1 MPKRP
6 GRANTERTPNRMM
19 LNPKP
24 VEPASTSIGHFKD
37 QREALISRFETMNAH
52 DFLQLHATQVD
63 EYFLSSFAQ
72 SEVGPQMGIMRNPY
86 VLIAL
91 GGYGRAEQCVYSD
104 IDLLFLF
111 EKKVP
116 PEAESLVREIVYPL
130 WDMGLEVGHA
140 TRSIKECLKLARQDF
155 EVLTSLLDGRFICG
169 MSPLYHNLMEQLRT
183 KLINTKPEKIVTML
197 TESNRERHEKFGE
210 SAYLLEPNLKEGQ
223 GGLRDYHTMLWIAKI
238 QSDIKQ
244 ARDLEYFGYLS
255 HLEYQSL
262 VRSLGFIWNVRNH
275 LHRMM
280 NRKCDQLHL
289 ENQVGLAEK
298 MNIKGH
304 NGHLPVEIL
313 MGQLHGHMEFIKQ
326 CYDIFIYELDQKK
339 RLKRKNKALKVT
351 RIPGLK
357 FNRGMLNFV
366 SPEAILNDPHLLIR
380 IFMESAAQ
388 NAPLNVEA
396 RRLVRDFG
404 HLIRATV
411 FRNNPDVVR
420 MFERVMARPSKPFEP
435 LCAMLDTGFIVNFIP
450 EFKGVVGRIQFDR
463 YHLYPVAHHLLLTVQ
478 LLKQMGMSKA
488 HDPENLNRKIYME
501 LRNKRNLLWAA
512 LLHDIGKAEPT
523 SGHSGRGAAT
533 ARKILEKKGLQPA
546 DVDTVVFLIQ
556 EHLLLFE
563 TATRR
568 DINDEETAI
577 FTAKRIAKAD
587 RLKMLYLLSVADARA
602 TGPKAWNDW
611 TASLLRSLF
620 LKTLNVLE
628 KGELVSRK
636 AIRTIEQKKERIY
649 TTAHD
654 KTDSQLLEK
663 LVPFMSPRYLL
674 HTPSMDIPGHIKL
687 FQQLG
692 ENSFVWKIDANK
704 EADLRTVT
712 ICAKDRPGLLSK
724 IAGTLTLNNINI
736 LDARIF
742 TWRNNIALDI
752 FEVEAP
758 PDKLFETE
766 RWDKAARQL
775 QQAISG
781 ELDLHAEL
789 AQKKN
794 RFRSLQETTK
804 ARPQKVVVDNETSSF
819 FTIVEVTAWDFPGL
833 LFRITDALF
842 RCQLDIWVSKS
853 GTRVDQIVDVFYVR
867 SFDGE
872 KVDRPEQEAAIQKA
886 VEEVLM

>member
-1 MPKRP
+1 MTDP
-6 GRANTERTPNRMM
+6 ADTERTPDCMM
-19 LNPKP
+19 PYPKP
-24 VEPASTSIGHFKD
+24 MGPTFAPIEHFKN
-37 QREALISRFETMNAH
+37 QRETLISRFETMEAQN
-52 DFLQLHATQVD
+52 FLQLHASLVD

-72 SEVGPQMGIMRNPY
+72 SEIGPQMGIMRNPY

-91 GGYGRAEQCVYSD
+91 GGYGRTEQCVFSD

-116 PEAESLVREIVYPL
+116 PEAEALVREIVYPL

-140 TRSIKECLKLARQDF
+140 TRSIKECLKLAREDF
-155 EVLTSLLDGRFICG
+155 EVMTALLDGRFICG
-169 MSPLYHNLMEQLRT
+169 MSPLFHTMMEQLRT
-183 KLINTKPEKIVTML
+183 KLINIKPEKIVAML
-197 TESNRERHEKFGE
+197 TDSNRERHGKFGD

-238 QSDIKQ
+238 QSNIKQ

-262 VRSLGFIWNVRNH
+262 VQSLGFIWNVRNH

-280 NRKCDQLHL
+280 GRKCDQLHL

-298 MNIKGH
+298 MKIKGH

-313 MGQLHGHMEFIKQ
+313 MGQLHGHMEFIKK
-326 CYDIFIYELDQKK
+326 CYDIFLYELDQKR
-339 RLKRKNKALKVT
+339 RLKRKNKALKT
-351 RIPGLK
+351 TQIPGLK

-366 SPEAILNDPHLLIR
+366 SPEAILNDPHLLVR
-380 IFMESAAQ
+380 IFLESAAQ

-396 RRLVRDFG
+396 SRLVRDFG
-404 HLIRATV
+404 HLIQAPE
-411 FRNNPDVVR
+411 FRNDPDVVR
-420 MFERVMARPSKPFEP
+420 MFEKVMAKPSKPFDA
-435 LCAMLDTGFIVNFIP
+435 LHAMLDTGFITNFIP

-478 LLKQMGMSKA
+478 LLKEMGVSRED
-488 HDPENLNRKIYME
+488 DPEHLNRKIYLE
-501 LRNKRNLLWAA
+501 LRNKRSLLWAA
-512 LLHDIGKAEPT
+512 LMHDIGKAEPS
-523 SGHSGRGAAT
+523 SGHSGRGAAM
-533 ARKILEKKGLQPA
+533 AQKILTEKGLAPS
-546 DVDTVVFLIQ
+546 DVDTVVFLVQ

-577 FTAKRIAKAD
+577 FTAKRIGKTE
-587 RLKMLYLLSVADARA
+587 RLKMLYLLSVADAKA

-628 KGELVSRK
+628 KGELVSRR
-636 AIRTIEQKKERIY
+636 AIRTIEQKKERIF

-654 KTDSQLLEK
+654 KSANQLLEN

-674 HTPSMDIPGHIKL
+674 HTPSMEIPGHIKL

-692 ENSFVWKIDANK
+692 DKSFVWKIEAAS
-704 EADLRTVT
+704 EADIRTVT
-712 ICAKDRPGLLSK
+712 ICAKDRPGLLSR

-736 LDARIF
+736 LDVRIF

-758 PDKLFETE
+758 PDRLFEDE
-766 RWDKAARQL
+766 RWDKAAQQL
-775 QQAISG
+775 QKALAG
-781 ELDLHAEL
+781 ELDLNAEL
-789 AQKKN
+789 EQKQN
-794 RFRSLQETTK
+794 RFRSLQQTTR

-842 RCQLDIWVSKS
+842 RCQLDIWVAKS
-853 GTRVDQIVDVFYVR
+853 ATRVDQVVDVFYVR

-872 KVDRPEQEAAIQKA
+872 KVDRPEQEAVIQKA
-886 VEEVLM
+886 VEEVLL